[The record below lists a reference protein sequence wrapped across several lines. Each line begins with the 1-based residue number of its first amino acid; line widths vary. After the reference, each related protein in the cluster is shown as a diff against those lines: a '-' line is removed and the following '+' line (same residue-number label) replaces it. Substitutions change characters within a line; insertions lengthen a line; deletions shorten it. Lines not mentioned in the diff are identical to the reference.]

1 MDGFKDR
8 LIITL
13 RFIYDINF
21 IYLLSLLIIFLV
33 FLPLVLGYDGKYDL
47 IYTSFEIIG
56 FDRDNEISFIIQFL
70 IIPIYNFLD
79 WLITGKYHILP
90 KSVTKLIKGRKFLI
104 LKTFTALLILLYL
117 ASLLTGMYVT
127 NQEEKVA
134 EEARIAKEIQR
145 QKKEKAAEEARI
157 AKEIKRK
164 REAEEA
170 RIAKEIKR
178 KREAEE
184 ARIAKEIQRKK
195 EEEKKKEEQ
204 ERIEGERIYTTT
216 YPYQGLSCNHIK
228 QYSSETAQEDIVLIL
243 KRNNDKTIYEVDL
256 RTTDRVLDGVIYG
269 FTTILNSSI
278 KITEAEIEIYYSSYN
293 KYILSRSSLKLSD
306 GYPKYQCI
314 KVDYEY
320 LYDDVKK
327 HNAAITDKNKL

>member
-170 RIAKEIKR
+170 RIAKEI
-178 KREAEE
+178 
-184 ARIAKEIQRKK
+184 QRKK

>member
-79 WLITGKYHILP
+79 WLMTGKYHILP

-117 ASLLTGMYVT
+117 TS
-127 NQEEKVA
+127 
-134 EEARIAKEIQR
+134 
-145 QKKEKAAEEARI
+145 
-157 AKEIKRK
+157 
-164 REAEEA
+164 
-170 RIAKEIKR
+170 
-178 KREAEE
+178 
-184 ARIAKEIQRKK
+184 
-195 EEEKKKEEQ
+195 
-204 ERIEGERIYTTT
+204 
-216 YPYQGLSCNHIK
+216 
-228 QYSSETAQEDIVLIL
+228 
-243 KRNNDKTIYEVDL
+243 
-256 RTTDRVLDGVIYG
+256 
-269 FTTILNSSI
+269 
-278 KITEAEIEIYYSSYN
+278 
-293 KYILSRSSLKLSD
+293 
-306 GYPKYQCI
+306 
-314 KVDYEY
+314 
-320 LYDDVKK
+320 
-327 HNAAITDKNKL
+327 